1 MIRAPRY
8 KICRMVGDAIYPQ
21 CQTAK
26 FAASSAAREGNRAG
40 GKAGGGK
47 RFGGKSEYG
56 MQLTEKQKARY
67 TYGITERQFS
77 NEVKNAHENGGKNAA
92 LFLWKSLESRLDNV
106 VFRLGLAS
114 SRAAAR
120 QMVSHGHI
128 TVDGTRVTTPSYKV
142 AIGEKIA
149 VRGGSRAST
158 LFQNIKERT
167 ATVTVPAW
175 LAADYDALEAKVLG
189 EPVMGDA
196 AISLNLPVVLE
207 FYSRA

>member
-8 KICRMVGDAIYPQ
+8 KICRMVGDSIYPQ

-26 FAASSAAREGNRAG
+26 YAANAAAREGQ
-40 GKAGGGK
+40 KKGGK

-56 MQLTEKQKARY
+56 TQLTEKQKARY

-92 LFLWKSLESRLDNV
+92 LFLWKSLENRLDNV

-120 QMVSHGHI
+120 QMVGHGHI
-128 TVDGTRVTTPSYKV
+128 KVNGTRVTIPSFKV
-142 AIGEKIA
+142 SMGDVLS
-149 VRGGSRAST
+149 VRDGSRTSPLFAT
-158 LFQNIKERT
+158 LKERAGAMT
-167 ATVTVPAW
+167 LPAW
-175 LAADYDALEAKVLG
+175 LALDAEKMEAKVMG

>member
-1 MIRAPRY
+1 
-8 KICRMVGDAIYPQ
+8 MVGDAIYPQ

-26 FAASSAAREGNRAG
+26 YAANASAREGNRAG

-56 MQLTEKQKARY
+56 VQLTEKQKARY

-77 NEVKNAHENGGKNAA
+77 NEVKSAHENGGKNAA

-120 QMVSHGHI
+120 QMVSHGHV
-128 TVDGTRVTTPSYKV
+128 TVNGVRVTVPSYKV
-142 AIGEKIA
+142 ALGEKIA
-149 VRGGSRAST
+149 IRDGSRASA

-167 ATVTVPAW
+167 LGVAVPQW
-175 LAADYDALEAKVLG
+175 LSLDLDKLEANVLG
-189 EPVMGDA
+189 EPIMGDA

>member
-1 MIRAPRY
+1 MIRGPRY
-8 KICRMVGDAIYPQ
+8 KICRMVGDKIYPQ
-21 CQTAK
+21 CQTPK
-26 FAASSAAREGNRAG
+26 YAANEATRGEKG
-40 GKAGGGK
+40 GPGKK

-56 MQLTEKQKARY
+56 VQLTEKQKARY

-92 LFLWKSLESRLDNV
+92 LFLWKSLENRLDNV
-106 VFRLGLAS
+106 VFRIGLAS

-128 TVDGTRVTTPSYKV
+128 TVNGIRVTTPSYKV
-142 AIGEKIA
+142 AMGEIIA
-149 VRGGSRAST
+149 VRGGSRASA
-158 LFQNIKERT
+158 LFQNIKER
-167 ATVTVPAW
+167 AIGVTVPAW
-175 LAADYDALEAKVLG
+175 LTVDFEKLEAKVLG

-196 AISLNLPVVLE
+196 AMSLNLPVVLE